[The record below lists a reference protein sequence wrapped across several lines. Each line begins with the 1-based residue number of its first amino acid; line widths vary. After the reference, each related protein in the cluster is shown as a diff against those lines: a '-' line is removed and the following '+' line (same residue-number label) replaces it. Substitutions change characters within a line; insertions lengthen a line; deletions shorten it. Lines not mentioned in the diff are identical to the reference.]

1 LPQYRRLGL
10 IFRINREKN
19 RPGIASLEMARSRA
33 CAGWCLPPPVAI
45 PGLTDGNATPSD
57 ATALFPQMANFEG
70 RSLHCRRGGRDV
82 FAELSF
88 ALPAGGALLLTG
100 PNGSGKSSLLR
111 LMAGLLKP
119 AAGALLWGG
128 VPIAEEPETHAA
140 RLHYLGHLDAVKP
153 VLTVTENLRFWADLR
168 GGAVALE
175 AALESF
181 ALTELAAVPGR
192 LLSAGQRRR
201 VALARLV
208 AVPADLWL
216 LDEPSVGLDHASV
229 GRLAAAIASHRAGG
243 GRVVVATHTALDLA
257 EPMRLSLDS
266 LAPPPLPE
274 MVW

>member
-1 LPQYRRLGL
+1 
-10 IFRINREKN
+10 
-19 RPGIASLEMARSRA
+19 MAK
-33 CAGWCLPPPVAI
+33 
-45 PGLTDGNATPSD
+45 
-57 ATALFPQMANFEG
+57 FEG

-82 FAELSF
+82 FGDLSF

-119 AAGALLWGG
+119 AAGDLLWDGKS
-128 VPIAEEPETHAA
+128 IAEAPEEHAA

-153 VLTVTENLRFWADLR
+153 VLSVTENLRFWADLR
-168 GGAVALE
+168 GAAPALE
-175 AALESF
+175 AALECF
-181 ALTELAAVPGR
+181 ALTDLAAVPGR

-201 VALARLV
+201 LALARLV
-208 AVPADLWL
+208 AAPADLWL

-229 GRLAAAIASHRAGG
+229 ERLAQAIADHRAAG
-243 GRVVVATHTALDLA
+243 GRVVVATHTALHLTD
-257 EPMRLSLDS
+257 PIGLSMDS